1 MKIILNSLYKNGC
14 IIIASCFFSFCI
26 YPTNAQDVKLEKIF
40 NLQPVKGLEHVSG
53 GTVIFEDHLGYIWI
67 GSQAGLYKFDGY
79 KTIHYA
85 YDPTQP
91 DKIAGNWIQDIT
103 EDDEGNIWFG
113 VFGIGLQKLNPSTGK
128 FTLYKDKFFGKTS
141 FEKIY
146 NLLFIKKNIYMATT
160 DFCIFSTETE
170 KIKYFPEIQSPI
182 IFEINGL
189 VWTLSR
195 DNTLYYFDEKK
206 DSLVQYSNLGIKSDL
221 IITPVVVQDKIYIN
235 DVLGNFYSYDYK
247 SKKLNFLNSPN
258 NKAFIQR
265 MLMIDNRQIYIIGE
279 KSFEIYD
286 IKKNTFSTPK
296 LNNTFANGDYFFS
309 SPYKLKNGTVWFT
322 GDKIYTAITGHQG
335 IESFRLKSN
344 NVNIDVYT
352 SAILNQWN
360 NQKPGIGLSYLLD
373 FQNRSAERVSIRYPH
388 LSVFDSAYIF
398 NTQYV
403 KTYTDKNKDNWI
415 AYQQRNPLKTTIYR
429 LSSSDNT
436 IKKIGIV
443 SKPIRTVWGITKID
457 NNLWIGGWG
466 GLLKWNLLDGTET
479 HFKSGKDA
487 LSLSSENI
495 RYVFKDRDDD
505 LWISTQNGLNLKKK
519 NQDSFIQY
527 LSIPGDTT
535 SLSFNT
541 TSTITQ
547 DSSGIIWIATFG
559 GGVNSFDK
567 NTGKFR
573 WYTTKNGLVGNHVN
587 NIVIDNSQDVWV
599 GNYEGISKIS
609 TKTNKIQNF
618 DKSDG
623 IVSLK
628 ENNSL
633 KMADGSLIFAG
644 DGFNRIFP
652 DRIKIDTFVPQLLIT
667 NLKLHNKD
675 VLINGPD
682 SVLHQNINV
691 TKEITLQY
699 KQNVITLEYAALD
712 MVHADKRQYAYRLV
726 GFDPDWQYVDKK
738 REVTYTNLAPGTYI
752 FKVKSSTDEE
762 NWSEIQNPL
771 MITILPP
778 WYRTWWAY
786 GIYLLMISYAGWK
799 LHRYQKAKTIK
810 KEREKAQERELEH
823 AKEIELAYTKLGTA
837 HENLKS
843 SQAQLIQ
850 SEKMASLGQ
859 LTAGIAHEI
868 QNPLNFVNNFSE
880 VNNELL
886 VELKDEI
893 KKGNLDEVNAIADD
907 VISNEQ
913 KINEHG
919 KRAANIVKGML
930 QHSRTS
936 SGKKELTDINK
947 LADEYLRLAYHGLRA
962 KDKTFNAELITN
974 FDPNLPKIEV
984 IPQDIG
990 RVILNLITNA
1000 FYAVNE
1006 KANLLNLEKQ
1016 SSNANLT
1023 DLAYGPK
1030 VTVTT
1035 QLSANSQLLIA
1046 IKDNGSGIPEH
1057 IKDKIL
1063 QPFFTTKPT
1072 GQGTGLG
1079 LSLAYD
1085 IVKAHGGELKV
1096 ESKEGEGSEFI
1107 IKLSI

>member
-1 MKIILNSLYKNGC
+1 
-14 IIIASCFFSFCI
+14 
-26 YPTNAQDVKLEKIF
+26 
-40 NLQPVKGLEHVSG
+40 
-53 GTVIFEDHLGYIWI
+53 
-67 GSQAGLYKFDGY
+67 
-79 KTIHYA
+79 
-85 YDPTQP
+85 
-91 DKIAGNWIQDIT
+91 
-103 EDDEGNIWFG
+103 
-113 VFGIGLQKLNPSTGK
+113 
-128 FTLYKDKFFGKTS
+128 
-141 FEKIY
+141 
-146 NLLFIKKNIYMATT
+146 
-160 DFCIFSTETE
+160 
-170 KIKYFPEIQSPI
+170 
-182 IFEINGL
+182 
-189 VWTLSR
+189 
-195 DNTLYYFDEKK
+195 
-206 DSLVQYSNLGIKSDL
+206 
-221 IITPVVVQDKIYIN
+221 
-235 DVLGNFYSYDYK
+235 
-247 SKKLNFLNSPN
+247 
-258 NKAFIQR
+258 
-265 MLMIDNRQIYIIGE
+265 
-279 KSFEIYD
+279 
-286 IKKNTFSTPK
+286 
-296 LNNTFANGDYFFS
+296 
-309 SPYKLKNGTVWFT
+309 
-322 GDKIYTAITGHQG
+322 
-335 IESFRLKSN
+335 
-344 NVNIDVYT
+344 
-352 SAILNQWN
+352 
-360 NQKPGIGLSYLLD
+360 
-373 FQNRSAERVSIRYPH
+373 
-388 LSVFDSAYIF
+388 
-398 NTQYV
+398 
-403 KTYTDKNKDNWI
+403 
-415 AYQQRNPLKTTIYR
+415 
-429 LSSSDNT
+429 
-436 IKKIGIV
+436 
-443 SKPIRTVWGITKID
+443 
-457 NNLWIGGWG
+457 
-466 GLLKWNLLDGTET
+466 
-479 HFKSGKDA
+479 
-487 LSLSSENI
+487 
-495 RYVFKDRDDD
+495 
-505 LWISTQNGLNLKKK
+505 
-519 NQDSFIQY
+519 
-527 LSIPGDTT
+527 
-535 SLSFNT
+535 
-541 TSTITQ
+541 
-547 DSSGIIWIATFG
+547 
-559 GGVNSFDK
+559 
-567 NTGKFR
+567 
-573 WYTTKNGLVGNHVN
+573 
-587 NIVIDNSQDVWV
+587 
-599 GNYEGISKIS
+599 
-609 TKTNKIQNF
+609 
-618 DKSDG
+618 
-623 IVSLK
+623 
-628 ENNSL
+628 
-633 KMADGSLIFAG
+633 MADGSLIFAG